1 MARFI
6 KLIGMLMVLLLGTLG
21 GLIWYLQTQLTPET
35 IRDKLLPLVEQR
47 LQRKIDFA
55 TVDISLWKGVSVTDL
70 KVGGKQPGTQLM
82 TVAEAQLRYQLWS
95 LLSGQLVLNRI
106 ELRQPQI
113 YLSRSAAGTLNI
125 ADLFFRPGA
134 VAGPLSLDPPA
145 SDIDDSTGMFLP
157 LRLVIKQVDILAGE
171 VVFVDR
177 LRNAQTPY
185 RFQLRDV
192 ALKARKITPD
202 QPFPVELSMQFN
214 GARLDLSG
222 DYNLRSRSGD
232 LTLKLTPLDL
242 SPFAP
247 YYRPLLPGRTN
258 AGRIAANLELEL
270 DKGQLLSR
278 GHLSLEELDL
288 SLPSL
293 PDAPLAGMTVG
304 IDYAL
309 DYDSTRRLLKVSTL
323 LVEHKGLNLDIQGQ
337 LDLSRS
343 TPIVLAEVDL
353 KKLDLRQFMLDFPR
367 AVTARWQKYSPAGV
381 VAGNINLQG
390 TAGQGLKM
398 IRSAQLELQDVK
410 ASLGS
415 LRAGLSGS
423 LDYREGALKSD
434 DLQFSYGDQLVA
446 ITFQTDSLA
455 ARPIAGTFSLQTPEL
470 DLNRLLV
477 KDSPDNQS
485 TSQNATSGG
494 AEQQNAGN
502 LTRLVGPFAL
512 PLSFQGE
519 INVERLFYR
528 QLSLENLYAAVALVD
543 NRINIVQLSAR
554 TPEGPLEGRAMVDL
568 NVPGPASQGHLQVRQ
583 NNIQPLLAALLPSSA
598 FSLSGDLRWSEQFAL
613 QGIRKEDILASLD
626 LQGDFAIGQGRLE
639 GSLLVAELARLIGR
653 EDLKD
658 LQFQT
663 LTGQYRGRNGRLQL
677 SAQLLADHLELRPQG
692 LLDLRGPLNI
702 GLNASLAPAL
712 LADLEERPWL
722 KTLLRDERGWALVPL
737 RLGGTWQQPRLS
749 LDQQSLRQQALRRT
763 QQEVQERLRGQASP
777 GTGEGKPLKELL
789 DRTLDRLFNQ

>member
-1 MARFI
+1 MARFV
-6 KLIGMLMVLLLGTLG
+6 KLVGMLMVLLLGTLG
-21 GLIWYLQTQLTPET
+21 GLLWYLQTQLTPET

-55 TVDISLWKGVSVTDL
+55 TVDISLWKGISVTDL
-70 KVGGKQPGTQLM
+70 TVGGKQPGTQLM
-82 TVAEAQLRYQLWS
+82 TVAAAQLRYQLWS

-106 ELRQPQI
+106 ELLQPHI

-125 ADLFFRPGA
+125 ADLLSRPGA
-134 VAGPLSLDPPA
+134 TAGPAILDSPA

-157 LRLVIKQVDILAGE
+157 LRLVIKQVDISAGE

-185 RFQLRDV
+185 RFQLREV
-192 ALKARKITPD
+192 ALRARKITHD

-214 GARLDLSG
+214 GARLDLSANY
-222 DYNLRSRSGD
+222 DLRSRSGD

-247 YYRPLLPGRTN
+247 YYRPLMPGRTN
-258 AGRIAANLELEL
+258 AGRMAANLELEL

-288 SLPSL
+288 NLPSL
-293 PDAPLAGMTVG
+293 VDAPLAGMTVG
-304 IDYAL
+304 VDYAL
-309 DYDSTRRLLKVSTL
+309 NYDSAHRLLEVSTL
-323 LVEHKGLNLDIQGQ
+323 LVEHNGLNLDIQGQ
-337 LDLSRS
+337 VDLSRS
-343 TPIVLAEVDL
+343 TPVVRAEVDL
-353 KKLDLRQFMLDFPR
+353 KKLDLRQFMLDFPG

-381 VAGNINLQG
+381 IAGNINLQG
-390 TAGQGLKM
+390 TAGQGLTM

-410 ASLGS
+410 ASLGN
-415 LRAGLSGS
+415 LRAGLTGS
-423 LDYREGALKSD
+423 LDFRGGELKSD
-434 DLQFSYGDQLVA
+434 DLQFSYGDQQVA

-455 ARPIAGTFSLQTPEL
+455 ARPIVGTFSLHTPEL

-477 KDSPDNQS
+477 EDSQDNQS
-485 TSQNATSGG
+485 IRRNAAAGG
-494 AEQQNAGN
+494 AEQPNAGN
-502 LTRLVGPFAL
+502 LARPVGPFAL

-519 INVERLFYR
+519 VNVERLLYR
-528 QLSLENLYAAVALVD
+528 QLSLEKLYAVVALVD
-543 NRINIVQLSAR
+543 NRINIEQISAR
-554 TPEGPLEGRAMVDL
+554 TAEGPLEGGAMVDL
-568 NVPGPASQGHLQVRQ
+568 NVPGPASRGHLQVRQ
-583 NNIQPLLAALLPSSA
+583 SNIRPLLAALWPSSA

-613 QGIRKEDILASLD
+613 QGIRKEDILATLD

-639 GSLLVAELARLIGR
+639 GSLLGTELARLIGLEEFR
-653 EDLKD
+653 D

-677 SAQLLADHLELRPQG
+677 SAQLLADQLELRPQG

-702 GLNASLAPAL
+702 GLNAKLAPEL
-712 LADLEERPWL
+712 LAGLEERPWL
-722 KTLLRDERGWALVPL
+722 RTLLRDERGWALVPL

-749 LDQQSLRQQALRRT
+749 LDRESLRQQALTGT
-763 QQEVQERLRGQASP
+763 QQAVQEQLRGQASP
-777 GTGEGKPLKELL
+777 GTAEGKPMKELL
-789 DRTLDRLFNQ
+789 DRTLDRLFGQ